1 MPSLLAI
8 IYAAFISLGLPDN
21 VLGSA
26 WPQMAPDLGVDIAA
40 AGILSITTS
49 YGTIISSFCSAWIL
63 RRFSTSSVC
72 AISTMLTSLGL
83 AGFSLCPTFAFMPLC
98 ALILGLGAGAIDSA
112 LNAYVSAHYSA
123 AHMNFLHAFWGVGA
137 LCGPFIVAFC
147 LYTMHSWRPA
157 YAAIACIQ
165 FFLAILLVYTRR
177 LWRTRDTSP
186 CYTDTSSNKTFS
198 VKNDYSSNADDEAN
212 NEDHIPWYSI
222 PLLWQSVFAFFL
234 YCGAEHSAIL
244 WASTFLRQAR
254 NLDATMAAA
263 AGGAFVIGMTLGRF
277 TSGFVSRTLSS
288 IQLIRIGT
296 GTLMAGMLCATLAPW
311 AWGTAAG
318 FAIAGIGCAPIY
330 PGIMKELN
338 RRFGSGNVKR
348 VIGIHMGFAYIG
360 SLLFPAITGALISS
374 FSPYAL
380 PAIFLCSSLGM
391 LICHEFIERSICG
404 EAIGAAHSMKCS

>member
-1 MPSLLAI
+1 MPSLLAV

-49 YGTIISSFCSAWIL
+49 CGTIISSFCSAWIL
-63 RRFSTSSVC
+63 HRFSTSSVC

-83 AGFSLCPTFAFMPLC
+83 AGFSLFPAFAFMPLC

-147 LYTMHSWRPA
+147 LYAMHSWRPA
-157 YAAIACIQ
+157 YAAIAYIQ

-177 LWRTRDTSP
+177 LWHTRDTSP
-186 CYTDTSSNKTFS
+186 CYTSSNTNFS
-198 VKNDYSSNADDEAN
+198 AKNDCSTNADDGATDDRAN
-212 NEDHIPWYSI
+212 DENHTPWYSI

-263 AGGAFVIGMTLGRF
+263 TGGAFVIGMTLGRF

-288 IQLIRIGT
+288 VQLIRIGT
-296 GTLMAGMLCATLAPW
+296 GTLMAGMLCAALAPC

-374 FSPYAL
+374 FSTYAL
-380 PAIFLCSSLGM
+380 PAIFLCGSLGM
-391 LICHEFIERSICG
+391 LICHEFIERRIY
-404 EAIGAAHSMKCS
+404 

>member
-1 MPSLLAI
+1 
-8 IYAAFISLGLPDN
+8 
-21 VLGSA
+21 
-26 WPQMAPDLGVDIAA
+26 
-40 AGILSITTS
+40 
-49 YGTIISSFCSAWIL
+49 
-63 RRFSTSSVC
+63 
-72 AISTMLTSLGL
+72 MLTSLGL
-83 AGFSLCPTFAFMPLC
+83 AGFSLFPAFAFMPLC

-147 LYTMHSWRPA
+147 LYAMHSWRPA

-177 LWRTRDTSP
+177 LWHTRDTSP
-186 CYTDTSSNKTFS
+186 CYTSSNTNFS
-198 VKNDYSSNADDEAN
+198 AKNDCSTNADDGATDDRAN
-212 NEDHIPWYSI
+212 DENHTPWYSI

-263 AGGAFVIGMTLGRF
+263 TGGAFVIGMTLGRF

-288 IQLIRIGT
+288 VQLIRIGT
-296 GTLMAGMLCATLAPW
+296 GTLMAGMLCAALAPW

-374 FSPYAL
+374 FSTYAL

-391 LICHEFIERSICG
+391 LICHEFIERRIY
-404 EAIGAAHSMKCS
+404 